1 MATEVDICNI
11 ALTNLGE
18 AKIVSLTEATE
29 RARLSNLR
37 YPDVR
42 DAVLRSHPWNCATK
56 RAKLTRSTVTP
67 AFGYLYQYSLPFDCL
82 RILGTHDSLLS
93 YQIEGKYLLTDET
106 TMYVKYIAQLTD
118 TSDIDSNLIQAIG
131 LRLAWELAEPLTGRI
146 ELKREMWGKYVEVI
160 AEARGIDASE
170 GIPDRIEYL
179 SWVESRWGYQ
189 DLDYKP
195 IDSPAEGYD
204 RSTN

>member
-18 AKIVSLTEATE
+18 PKVVSLTENSE
-29 RARLSNLR
+29 RARLCNLR

-42 DAVLRSHPWNCATK
+42 DAVLRSHPWNCAMK
-56 RAKLTRSTVTP
+56 RAQLTRTTSTP
-67 AFGYLYQYSLPFDCL
+67 AFGYLYEYSLPADLL
-82 RILGTHDSLLS
+82 RVIGTHDSLVS

-106 TMYVKYIAQLTD
+106 KMYIKYVRQL
-118 TSDIDSNLIQAIG
+118 SDASEIDPNLIQAIG
-131 LRLAWELAEPLTGRI
+131 MRLAWELAEPLTGRI
-146 ELKREMWGKYVEVI
+146 ELKREMWIKFIELI
-160 AEARGIDASE
+160 SEARGIDASE

-179 SWVESRWGYQ
+179 SWIESRWGYQ
-189 DLDYKP
+189 GLDYKP
-195 IDSPAEGYD
+195 IDAPAEGYD

>member
-1 MATEVDICNI
+1 MATEVDICNV

-18 AKIVSLTEATE
+18 AKIVSLTEASE
-29 RARLSNLR
+29 RARMCNLR
-37 YPDVR
+37 FPDVR

-56 RAKLTRSTVTP
+56 RVQLSRSTTTP
-67 AFGYLYQYSLPFDCL
+67 AFGYLYQYSLPSDYL
-82 RILGTHDSLLS
+82 RILGTNDALNS

-106 TMYVKYIAQLTD
+106 TIYIKYVSRV
-118 TSDIDSNLIQAIG
+118 SDASELDPNLVESIG
-131 LRLAWELAEPLTGRI
+131 IRLAWELAEPLTGRI
-146 ELKREMWGKYVEVI
+146 ELKREMWAKYQSVI

-179 SWVESRWGYQ
+179 SWIESRWGYQ
-189 DLDYKP
+189 GLDYKP

-204 RSTN
+204 RSTS